1 MDMAK
6 PVYKFGPFSVT
17 PQARVLFRG
26 GERVSLPP
34 KAADLLVV
42 LLEHDGDLVTK
53 EELLKQVWP
62 DTFVEEGNLS
72 KHIFLLRKTLGES
85 EDGTP
90 YIDTVPKRGYR
101 FSGCAQPSNSSA
113 VTFTV
118 EERTKIGRA
127 HV

>member
-1 MDMAK
+1 MAK
-6 PVYKFGPFSVT
+6 PVYKFGPFSVN
-17 PQARVLFRG
+17 PQARLLFRG

-34 KAADLLVV
+34 KAADLLIV
-42 LLEHDGDLVTK
+42 LLEHDGELVTK

-101 FSGCAQPSNSSA
+101 FIGGAGDSPAQSDTAGESPA
-113 VTFTV
+113 PPRF
-118 EERTKIGRA
+118 
-127 HV
+127 